1 MMHGWGILFL
11 LIDTL
16 LGTLVFVIMA
26 TLIKAWTEHEEVITE
41 EERRPEPATSRPA
54 ESRA

>member
-1 MMHGWGILFL
+1 MHGWAILFL

-26 TLIKAWTEHEEVITE
+26 TLIKAWTEREEVITE
-41 EERRPEPATSRPA
+41 EKRRAEPATSRPA
-54 ESRA
+54 ESKA

>member
-1 MMHGWGILFL
+1 MMHGWAILLL

-26 TLIKAWTEHEEVITE
+26 TLIKAWTEREEVITE
-41 EERRPEPATSRPA
+41 KQRRAEPATSQPA
-54 ESRA
+54 ESKA